1 MAWRQIL
8 FKGSPISQPLSPT
21 GFARFFS
28 KPSPYAVKVGIPEFL
43 NGIGK
48 GVESHAAKLE
58 TEVGLPETACHSDA
72 QAEETWHPLQT
83 GLVFFFISLSKK
95 KELKRKLILT
105 HAHKYRLGLWRP
117 RAVPMKS

>member
-1 MAWRQIL
+1 MAWRQML

-28 KPSPYAVKVGIPEFL
+28 KPSPYAVKVGNPEFL

-58 TEVGLPETACHSDA
+58 TEVGDFQKL
-72 QAEETWHPLQT
+72 
-83 GLVFFFISLSKK
+83 LVTRTLRLKK
-95 KELKRKLILT
+95 LGMPCKQRKLILT